1 MRAAVVTE
9 PGVSPVYAE
18 APEPSVPVGSEPL
31 ELVGAGVHNIVRGLA
46 AGRHYSS
53 GGGFPLVPGID
64 AVARTGDDRL
74 VYTGFARPP
83 MGTMSERLNAPTQL
97 EVPVGADPLMIAAG
111 MNPALSGW
119 IVLSSRREEVGALGT
134 VLVLGATGMSG
145 SLAVQAAR
153 ALGAQRVIAAGRD
166 PEALDGL
173 SADNVTTVSL
183 NQDGP
188 EALENALAA
197 AIGEASPS
205 LVLDYVWGPVAEAA
219 FGALGRS
226 GEDRDADTSY
236 VQIGSMAGPHASVPA
251 DLLRSRRITISGSGA
266 GSASPEEMLVEA
278 PEVMA
283 RFADDSLQLPYT
295 PYPLSRIGDA
305 WAHAGR
311 SRAVVVP
318 D

>member
-9 PGVSPVYAE
+9 PGVPPVYAE

-83 MGTMSERLNAPTQL
+83 MGTMSERLYAPTQL

-153 ALGAQRVIAAGRD
+153 ALGAQRVIAAGRE

-173 SADNVTTVSL
+173 SADDVTTVSL

-236 VQIGSMAGPHASVPA
+236 VQIGSMAGLHASVPA

-283 RFADDSLQLPYT
+283 RFADGSLQLPYT

>member
-83 MGTMSERLNAPTQL
+83 MGTMSERLYAPTQL
-97 EVPVGADPLMIAAG
+97 EVPAGADPLMIAAG

-173 SADNVTTVSL
+173 SADNETTVSL
-183 NQDGP
+183 TQDGP

-236 VQIGSMAGPHASVPA
+236 VQIGSMAGLHASVPA

-283 RFADDSLQLPYT
+283 RFADGSLQLPYT

>member
-9 PGVSPVYAE
+9 PGVPPVYAE

-83 MGTMSERLNAPTQL
+83 MGTMSERLYAPTQL

-183 NQDGP
+183 TQDGP

-236 VQIGSMAGPHASVPA
+236 VQIGSMAGLHASVPA

-278 PEVMA
+278 PEVIA
-283 RFADDSLQLPYT
+283 RFADGSLQLPYT
-295 PYPLSRIGDA
+295 PYHLSRIGDA